1 MTALLLALTLSANAQ
16 TPVNNTMARSGS
28 VNTEHTGGPF
38 GLGLGLGAP
47 TGLTGKLW
55 MGDWSALQFS
65 VGGDIGVFN
74 DVAAVADYVFQF
86 RPFDTGEPDISVPLH
101 IGAGVN
107 VGGNL
112 HEDITGVW
120 RVGPR
125 MVIGLSVMMKTLPI
139 DIYVETAPT
148 VYVVDSFGVSMDG
161 QIGIRHYM

>member
-1 MTALLLALTLSANAQ
+1 MIALLLTLTLSANAQ
-16 TPVNNTMARSGS
+16 TPVSNTMARSGS
-28 VNTEHTGGPF
+28 VNAEHTGGPF
-38 GLGLGLGAP
+38 GLGIGLGAP

-74 DVAAVADYVFQF
+74 DIASVVDYVFEF

-112 HEDITGVW
+112 YEQEVGVW

-125 MVIGLSVMMKTLPI
+125 MVIGLGVMMKTLPI
-139 DIYVETAPT
+139 EIYVETAPT
-148 VYVVDSFGVSMDG
+148 VYIVEDFGISMDG